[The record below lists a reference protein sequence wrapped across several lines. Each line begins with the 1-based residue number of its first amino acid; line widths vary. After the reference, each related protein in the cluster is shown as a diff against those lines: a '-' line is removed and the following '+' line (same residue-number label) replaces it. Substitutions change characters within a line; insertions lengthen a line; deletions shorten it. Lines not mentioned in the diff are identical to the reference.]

1 MDASTAADTLNG
13 DSEFIF
19 NINQQRYY
27 FQVALINL
35 DGAAQYLKPTAIK
48 AFVIE
53 DNFKNTFHKGY
64 IIIDNMT
71 DFMERSDSADVSNN
85 PNTPDYYKG
94 AGTTKTNQDVSFLI
108 KGESRDILHIDI
120 IPILDSSYNDG
131 ASAPLDIQHA
141 FRLIFDFAIYNMEE
155 IPGDKPSHKS
165 KKFYFHDLYYEL
177 LTEKNTLFSTA
188 NYVTNGN
195 VASLDN
201 TERTIPSGLAI
212 QALLGE
218 TFPQTSE
225 YPLDIYYDDSQ
236 GNANN
241 PNQTTAPITAQ
252 TISKFDS
259 TNTGWDVGGSNIFFS
274 TPPKFKAIDCLK
286 YILSRHVSN
295 ADSNYD
301 QCFLRLERSP
311 RAMSF
316 RSLKQY
322 FDTALEGYSAGA
334 LYLETARIGNYD
346 TQAPGEDLDT
356 YGDKLFSP
364 KDGVYFSQIGTIKS
378 YTFDNMAGMYS
389 QSELVS
395 NFVHSYTYNG
405 KQFNIDAEQNSTIKA
420 MDIYNQNYVLNMLDG
435 GDDGSGTG
443 TTKGP
448 FPNFAPGTI
457 RSTNNNINNN
467 FSVVDDDTN
476 ARLAWGRN
484 RFLYASTFTNNL
496 MSFRL
501 KGSTHR
507 QAGRFIGIDRD
518 GAMPDSQF
526 DDKLLGVYFIVEVR
540 HVFEGGQY
548 FNDLHCIKTY
558 NTLLLPT
565 TNKTT
570 FTSSLI

>member
-1 MDASTAADTLNG
+1 MDASTTADTLNG
-13 DSEFIF
+13 DSQFIF

-53 DNFKNTFHKGY
+53 DNFKNIFHKGY

-71 DFMERSDSADVSNN
+71 DFIERSDSADVSNN
-85 PNTPDYYKG
+85 PNTPDYYAG
-94 AGTTKTNQDVSFLI
+94 AGTSKSNQDVSFLI

-131 ASAPLDIQHA
+131 ASAPVEVQHA

-177 LTEKNTLFSTA
+177 LTEKNTLFSTS

-195 VASLDN
+195 VANLDN
-201 TERTIPSGLAI
+201 TERTISTGLAI

-225 YPLDIYYDDSQ
+225 YPLDIYYDDSL
-236 GNANN
+236 GNSFNS
-241 PNQTTAPITAQ
+241 NQTTAPITAQ
-252 TISKFDS
+252 TIGNFDS
-259 TNTGWDVGGSNIFFS
+259 TNTGWDVGGGNIFFS
-274 TPPKFKAIDCLK
+274 SPPKFKAIDCLN

-322 FDTALEGYSAGA
+322 FDTALEGYNAGA
-334 LYLETARIGNYD
+334 LYLETARIGNYN
-346 TQAPGEDLDT
+346 TEALGEDLDA
-356 YGDKLFSP
+356 YGDKLFSA

-405 KQFNIDAEQNSTIKA
+405 KQFNIDMEQNSTLRA
-420 MDIYNQNYVLNMLDG
+420 MDIYNQNYVQNMLDG
-435 GDDGSGTG
+435 GDDGTGTG
-443 TTKGP
+443 TNKGP
-448 FPNFAPGTI
+448 YPNFAPGTI
-457 RSTNNNINNN
+457 RTSNNNINNN

-476 ARLAWGRN
+476 VRLAWGRN
-484 RFLYASTFTNNL
+484 RFLYAGALTNNL
-496 MSFRL
+496 ISFRL

-518 GAMPDSQF
+518 GAMSTSQF
-526 DDKLLGVYFIVEVR
+526 DDKILGVYFILEVR

-565 TNKTT
+565 TDKTT